1 MLKQRVLTALI
12 LVTVLA
18 LALLSTAQWVF
29 PALVLLFMVAGAWEW
44 GRMNGSSQALSI
56 WTACELF
63 ILIAFT
69 WLLGWLNQSH
79 ALLWIVASGVW
90 VLVSVYLLKNGASAW
105 LKIPQSLRRYL
116 GVLALW
122 LVWLAICQARM
133 IGINFL
139 MSALFLVWS
148 ADTFAYFAGRALG
161 GKFTQNKLAPS
172 ISPGKS
178 WEGVWGGVIG
188 VVIVAS
194 VWIMADQKLHA
205 TVPSLHS
212 RLYEQNWVVMLLAL
226 FFMTAMS
233 VVGDLIES
241 LIKRS
246 AGVKDSSQLLPGH
259 GGVLDRIDAILP
271 TLPIA
276 MMLVSLMS

>member
-18 LALLSTAQWVF
+18 LALLSTAAWVF
-29 PALVLLFMVAGAWEW
+29 PALVLIFMVAGAWEW
-44 GRMNGSSQALSI
+44 GRMNGCSQALSI
-56 WTACELF
+56 RTACELF
-63 ILIAFT
+63 ILIALT
-69 WLLGWLNQSH
+69 WVFGWLNQSH
-79 ALLWIVASGVW
+79 VLLWIIASGVW
-90 VLVSVYLLKNGASAW
+90 ILLSSYLLKNGATAW

-139 MSALFLVWS
+139 MSALFLVWT
-148 ADTFAYFAGRALG
+148 ADTFAYFTGRALG
-161 GKFTQNKLAPS
+161 GKFTKNKLAPT

-178 WEGVWGGVIG
+178 WEGVWGGIIG

-194 VWIMADQKLHA
+194 LWVFTDQKFQ
-205 TVPSLHS
+205 TSVPSLFS
-212 RLYEQNWVVMLLAL
+212 ILSEQNWAIMLLAL
-226 FFMTAMS
+226 VLMTAMS

-271 TLPIA
+271 TLPMA
-276 MMLVSLMS
+276 MMLATLLS

>member
-12 LVTVLA
+12 LVTVLT
-18 LALLSTAQWVF
+18 LALLSTAPWVF
-29 PALVLLFMVAGAWEW
+29 PALVLVFMLAGAWEW
-44 GRMNGSSQALSI
+44 GRMNGCSQVLAI
-56 WTACELF
+56 WTSCELF
-63 ILIAFT
+63 IIIGLT
-69 WLLGWLNQSH
+69 WYLGWLNQSH
-79 ALLWIVASGVW
+79 PLLWVIASGLW
-90 VLVSVYLLKNGASAW
+90 VLVGGYLLKNGSVAW
-105 LKIPQSLRRYL
+105 LKLPQTLRRYL
-116 GVLALW
+116 GVMALW
-122 LVWLAICQARM
+122 LVWLALCQARM

-148 ADTFAYFAGRALG
+148 ADTFAYFAGRTWG
-161 GKFTQNKLAPS
+161 GKFTQSKLAPS

-178 WEGVWGGVIG
+178 WEGVWGGMVG
-188 VVIVAS
+188 VMVVAGIWM
-194 VWIMADQKLHA
+194 VADQKLHA
-205 TVPSLHS
+205 DVASLFT
-212 RLYEQNWVVMLLAL
+212 RLSEQNWLILLL
-226 FFMTAMS
+226 GLIFMTTMS

-276 MMLVSLMS
+276 MMLVSLLS

>member
-29 PALVLLFMVAGAWEW
+29 PTLVLLFMVAGAWEW

-79 ALLWIVASGVW
+79 TLLWIVASGVW

-139 MSALFLVWS
+139 MSALFLVCGLLILLPISQAERWVGNS
-148 ADTFAYFAGRALG
+148 HKINWHPVSVQVKV
-161 GKFTQNKLAPS
+161 GK
-172 ISPGKS
+172 
-178 WEGVWGGVIG
+178 VYG
-188 VVIVAS
+188 VV
-194 VWIMADQKLHA
+194 
-205 TVPSLHS
+205 
-212 RLYEQNWVVMLLAL
+212 
-226 FFMTAMS
+226 
-233 VVGDLIES
+233 
-241 LIKRS
+241 
-246 AGVKDSSQLLPGH
+246 SSEL
-259 GGVLDRIDAILP
+259 
-271 TLPIA
+271 
-276 MMLVSLMS
+276 

>member
-1 MLKQRVLTALI
+1 MLKQRVFTALI
-12 LVTVLA
+12 LLTVLV
-18 LALLSTAQWVF
+18 LALLSTASWVF
-29 PALVLLFMVAGAWEW
+29 PALVLVFMVAGAWEW

-56 WTACELF
+56 WTSCELL
-63 ILIAFT
+63 ILVALT
-69 WLLGWLNQSH
+69 WILGWLNQPH
-79 ALLWIVASGVW
+79 TLLWIIASGIW
-90 VLVSVYLLKNGASAW
+90 VFISVYLLKNGSTAW
-105 LKIPQSLRRYL
+105 LKIPQTLRRYL

-122 LVWLAICQARM
+122 LVLLALCQAHM
-133 IGINFL
+133 MGINFL

-148 ADTFAYFAGRALG
+148 ADTFAYFAGRTWG

-178 WEGVWGGVIG
+178 WEGVFGGVIG

-194 VWIMADQKLHA
+194 FWVFADQQLQA

-212 RLYEQNWVVMLLAL
+212 RLYDQGLLIMLLAL
-226 FFMTAMS
+226 VLMTAMS

-271 TLPIA
+271 TLPMA
-276 MMLVSLMS
+276 MMLVNLLP